1 MQDKR
6 LVYAMENLGK
16 RQQKTT
22 RMTTAFCGVAA
33 SSLISLTHQPN
44 NPDRRMFPSGRK
56 ESLDEDVLSMA
67 SFLTAMKKDR
77 ISATL
82 RPDENNPLKLSAE
95 EHLHQQEA
103 RMIPPTQ
110 TYARKLSRYSPQV
123 SHPSHPPVPFD
134 QQRQHHHQHQEFTNS
149 SFHPS
154 NMATSTSALSSSRS
168 GFIAAPRNGE
178 GLSMVGLAGVGPPQ
192 PPRGTMVNSN
202 NHHRESMPST
212 SQEGLFVCYQ
222 RMLAAGLLSHEER
235 GHGFTAFLHAL
246 RQQQHVALTTR
257 TPQQHSRLPPKI
269 SFNSDRALALDT
281 ALHSTS
287 SLTQIGLAVGKHGN
301 YPSMNLCSEV
311 DTRSTSKN
319 QEDRNITCL
328 RTKKESTD
336 AKTPNAFDIPIAATS
351 NTATSQELQL
361 RDLISARDRSITS
374 KFTSHII
381 DQLDFVYFVEADR
394 RSHRT
399 HLPIGFR
406 GFGCRYC
413 HSAPGKSGRFFP
425 SSLKTLSDTKKTLY
439 ALRAHLLK
447 CPDTPDDVKQYLHYL
462 FTTHLAEV
470 KTLKVNS
477 SQRAFFRKIWKC
489 LRSSSEGDLA
499 GDAERKIQPKK

>member
-1 MQDKR
+1 
-6 LVYAMENLGK
+6 
-16 RQQKTT
+16 
-22 RMTTAFCGVAA
+22 
-33 SSLISLTHQPN
+33 
-44 NPDRRMFPSGRK
+44 MFSSGRK

-77 ISATL
+77 ISGITDEATM
-82 RPDENNPLKLSAE
+82 RPEENNPLKISAE

-110 TYARKLSRYSPQV
+110 TYARKPSRDSPHM
-123 SHPSHPPVPFD
+123 SHASRPPVPVD
-134 QQRQHHHQHQEFTNS
+134 QQRQHHHQHQEFRNG
-149 SFHPS
+149 SFYPS
-154 NMATSTSALSSSRS
+154 NMATSTSAVSSSRS
-168 GFIAAPRNGE
+168 GFLAAPRNGD
-178 GLSMVGLAGVGPPQ
+178 GLSLVGSAGVGPP

-222 RMLAAGLLSHEER
+222 RMLAAGLLSQEER
-235 GHGFTAFLHAL
+235 GRGFTAFLHAL

-257 TPQQHSRLPPKI
+257 TPQQHNQPPPKN
-269 SFNSDRALALDT
+269 SFSSDRALALDT

-287 SLTQIGLAVGKHGN
+287 SLREIGLAVGKHDN
-301 YPSMNLCSEV
+301 SPSMNLSSEV
-311 DTRSTSKN
+311 AARSSSKN
-319 QEDRNITCL
+319 QEDRNNTCL
-328 RTKKESTD
+328 GTKKESTD
-336 AKTPNAFDIPIAATS
+336 AKTPNAFDIPISAT

-361 RDLISARDRSITS
+361 RELISARDRSITS

-489 LRSSSEGDLA
+489 LRSSSEGDLV